1 MLSKILR
8 YKEERLIMSFKIYF
22 ILFMLYS
29 IFGWIC
35 EEIVTFDPKKG
46 FINRGFL
53 LGPYCPI
60 YGFSA
65 IFMTILLNKFSNSL
79 AIFSLALII
88 CSTVEYLSS
97 YVMEKL
103 FNARWWDYS
112 KKPFNINGRIC
123 LKNALCFGVMGLILI
138 KVVDPYLRTLIL
150 RFSPFKISFTFYVML
165 ITFILDNILSYK
177 LIFKIK
183 SENTFKKRD
192 NTREI
197 SKIGKEILSKLTYLF
212 ADPLAQRYIFSQDS
226 IPTKL
231 YYLFF
236 LFINPHVILLNIDSS
251 DIRMG
256 CTPISGL
263 YAPPPCS

>member
-8 YKEERLIMSFKIYF
+8 YKEQRLIMSFKIYF

-103 FNARWWDYS
+103 FNARWSDYS

-150 RFSPFKISFTFYVML
+150 RFSPLKINIAFYVML
-165 ITFILDNILSYK
+165 ITFTLDNILSYK

-197 SKIGKEILSKLTYLF
+197 SQKGKEILSKSLLGNKF
-212 ADPLAQRYIFSQDS
+212 VIIF
-226 IPTKL
+226 PEKL
-231 YYLFF
+231 KEGKEKIIKQKEKIKKKQEKFKNEIKIEKNKLKEK
-236 LFINPHVILLNIDSS
+236 VKDEKRKSK
-251 DIRMG
+251 G
-256 CTPISGL
+256 KK
-263 YAPPPCS
+263 

>member
-1 MLSKILR
+1 
-8 YKEERLIMSFKIYF
+8 MSFKIYF

-123 LKNALCFGVMGLILI
+123 LKNALCFGVMGLIL
-138 KVVDPYLRTLIL
+138 
-150 RFSPFKISFTFYVML
+150 KINIAFYVML

-197 SKIGKEILSKLTYLF
+197 SKIGKEILSKSLLGNKF
-212 ADPLAQRYIFSQDS
+212 VIIF
-226 IPTKL
+226 PEKL
-231 YYLFF
+231 KEGKEKIIKQKEKIKKKQEKFKNEIKKEKNKLKEKVKDEKRKFK
-236 LFINPHVILLNIDSS
+236 
-251 DIRMG
+251 G
-256 CTPISGL
+256 KK
-263 YAPPPCS
+263 

>member
-1 MLSKILR
+1 MKI
-8 YKEERLIMSFKIYF
+8 KIYF

-35 EEIVTFDPKKG
+35 EEIVTFDSKKG

-65 IFMTILLNKFSNSL
+65 IFMTLILNRFSNLL
-79 AIFSLALII
+79 AIFFLALII

-97 YVMEKL
+97 YVMEKM

-123 LKNALCFGVMGLILI
+123 LKNALGFGVMGLILI
-138 KVVDPYLRTLIL
+138 EVVDPYLRTLIL
-150 RFSPFKISFTFYVML
+150 RFSPLKINIAFYVML

-197 SKIGKEILSKLTYLF
+197 SQKGKEILSKSLLGYKLVI
-212 ADPLAQRYIFSQDS
+212 IFPEKIKKGKEKIIRETEKIKKKQQKFQAE
-226 IPTKL
+226 IKKEKEKL
-231 YYLFF
+231 KEKVKYEKRKSKCK
-236 LFINPHVILLNIDSS
+236 NK
-251 DIRMG
+251 
-256 CTPISGL
+256 
-263 YAPPPCS
+263 

>member
-29 IFGWIC
+29 IVGWIC

-103 FNARWWDYS
+103 FNASMVFHDYIWEYS
-112 KKPFNINGRIC
+112 HRCAPNNSGSREGIC
-123 LKNALCFGVMGLILI
+123 
-138 KVVDPYLRTLIL
+138 
-150 RFSPFKISFTFYVML
+150 
-165 ITFILDNILSYK
+165 
-177 LIFKIK
+177 
-183 SENTFKKRD
+183 
-192 NTREI
+192 
-197 SKIGKEILSKLTYLF
+197 
-212 ADPLAQRYIFSQDS
+212 
-226 IPTKL
+226 
-231 YYLFF
+231 
-236 LFINPHVILLNIDSS
+236 
-251 DIRMG
+251 
-256 CTPISGL
+256 
-263 YAPPPCS
+263 

>member
-1 MLSKILR
+1 
-8 YKEERLIMSFKIYF
+8 MSFKIYF

-112 KKPFNINGRIC
+112 KKPFIINGRIC

-150 RFSPFKISFTFYVML
+150 RFSPLKINIAFYVML

-192 NTREI
+192 NTFKKRDNTREI
-197 SKIGKEILSKLTYLF
+197 SKIGKEILSKSLLGNKF
-212 ADPLAQRYIFSQDS
+212 VIIF
-226 IPTKL
+226 PEKL
-231 YYLFF
+231 KEGKEKIIKQKEKIKKKQEKFKNEIKKEKNKLKEK
-236 LFINPHVILLNIDSS
+236 VKDEKRKSK
-251 DIRMG
+251 G
-256 CTPISGL
+256 KK
-263 YAPPPCS
+263 

>member
-1 MLSKILR
+1 
-8 YKEERLIMSFKIYF
+8 MSFKIYF

-123 LKNALCFGVMGLILI
+123 LLYTLVFALFATILYYFVI
-138 KVVDPYLRTLIL
+138 PKIIDVLKKVNYKTLSVISIILLSLYL
-150 RFSPFKISFTFYVML
+150 V
-165 ITFILDNILSYK
+165 DNIYS
-177 LIFKIK
+177 
-183 SENTFKKRD
+183 TKKPNVVRGAHIVRK
-192 NTREI
+192 N
-197 SKIGKEILSKLTYLF
+197 
-212 ADPLAQRYIFSQDS
+212 
-226 IPTKL
+226 
-231 YYLFF
+231 
-236 LFINPHVILLNIDSS
+236 
-251 DIRMG
+251 
-256 CTPISGL
+256 
-263 YAPPPCS
+263 

>member
-88 CSTVEYLSS
+88 CSTVEYSI
-97 YVMEKL
+97 
-103 FNARWWDYS
+103 N
-112 KKPFNINGRIC
+112 NI
-123 LKNALCFGVMGLILI
+123 K
-138 KVVDPYLRTLIL
+138 
-150 RFSPFKISFTFYVML
+150 
-165 ITFILDNILSYK
+165 
-177 LIFKIK
+177 
-183 SENTFKKRD
+183 
-192 NTREI
+192 
-197 SKIGKEILSKLTYLF
+197 
-212 ADPLAQRYIFSQDS
+212 
-226 IPTKL
+226 
-231 YYLFF
+231 
-236 LFINPHVILLNIDSS
+236 
-251 DIRMG
+251 
-256 CTPISGL
+256 
-263 YAPPPCS
+263 